1 VSASGSGRRRR
12 LAARTANRLG
22 VLCALGALGVLAFAA
37 WELWGTGRKEAAVQ
51 QELRT
56 AFEFVEGSTTTS
68 SAPSVAD
75 EVVVDVEPD
84 LPGGIS
90 AELARARF
98 PEDGDAL
105 ARLEIPA
112 IELDK
117 FVMRDVDRES
127 LQVGPGHYRG
137 TPRPGFSGNSAI
149 AGHRSTY
156 GAPFKRVDELAPG
169 DTITVHSADGIFSFE
184 VVSPQAAFG
193 DRLDAVDPA
202 KVAAGH
208 IIVDPTDTWV
218 VSDFGDARLTLTA
231 CHPEFTSRKRIVV
244 VAELVSEAVPL
255 PAIFGGLDA
264 DELNELVTEDLGV
277 LENSAS

>member
-1 VSASGSGRRRR
+1 MSNPTCPAVSLPNWLRSLSGGRH
-12 LAARTANRLG
+12 
-22 VLCALGALGVLAFAA
+22 
-37 WELWGTGRKEAAVQ
+37 
-51 QELRT
+51 
-56 AFEFVEGSTTTS
+56 
-68 SAPSVAD
+68 
-75 EVVVDVEPD
+75 
-84 LPGGIS
+84 
-90 AELARARF
+90 
-98 PEDGDAL
+98 AL

-193 DRLDAVDPA
+193 DRLDTIDPD

-218 VSDFGDARLTLTA
+218 VSDFGDAAHAHGLPPRV
-231 CHPEFTSRKRIVV
+231 H
-244 VAELVSEAVPL
+244 VAKADCGRGRTGERGGSAA
-255 PAIFGGLDA
+255 AIFGGLDA

>member
-1 VSASGSGRRRR
+1 MSARGSGRRRR
-12 LAARTANRLG
+12 LAARTATRLG

-56 AFEFVEGSTTTS
+56 AFEFVEVSTTTS
-68 SAPSVAD
+68 TLAVPD
-75 EVVVDVEPD
+75 EVVADVEPD

-169 DTITVHSADGIFSFE
+169 DTIRVHSADGIFSFE
-184 VVSPQAAFG
+184 VVSPAAAFG
-193 DRLDAVDPA
+193 DRLDTIDPD
-202 KVAAGH
+202 KVAAGSV
-208 IIVDPTDTWV
+208 IVDPSDTWV

-255 PAIFGGLDA
+255 AAVFGGLDA

>member
-1 VSASGSGRRRR
+1 M
-12 LAARTANRLG
+12 
-22 VLCALGALGVLAFAA
+22 LCALGALGVLAFAA

-193 DRLDAVDPA
+193 DRLDTIDPD

-255 PAIFGGLDA
+255 AAVFGGLDA